1 MLKRFPGKI
10 FSLSHWYYQNISW
23 KLKQIKI
30 QNKRTPWFYTKPKI
44 LKRGITGRPVISSVN
59 CHSSKIQEYVDY
71 HLQPIVREIPL
82 YIKDTS
88 NFLRKL
94 KPITEVTKNSYLV
107 TLVAKSL
114 YTSILDSKAI
124 KTVKISNEIFMK
136 KEIPTKLS

>member
-10 FSLSHWYYQNISW
+10 FSLSHWYYQNILW

-94 KPITEVTKNSYLV
+94 KPITEVTENFYLV
-107 TLVAKSL
+107 TLVKSL
-114 YTSILDSKAI
+114 YTNILDSKAI
-124 KTVKISNEIFMK
+124 KALKISNEIFMM

>member
-30 QNKRTPWFYTKPKI
+30 QNKRIPWFYTKPKI

-94 KPITEVTKNSYLV
+94 KPITEVTENSYLV
-107 TLVAKSL
+107 TLVKSL
-114 YTSILDSKAI
+114 YTNILDSKAI
-124 KTVKISNEIFMK
+124 KALKISNEIFMM